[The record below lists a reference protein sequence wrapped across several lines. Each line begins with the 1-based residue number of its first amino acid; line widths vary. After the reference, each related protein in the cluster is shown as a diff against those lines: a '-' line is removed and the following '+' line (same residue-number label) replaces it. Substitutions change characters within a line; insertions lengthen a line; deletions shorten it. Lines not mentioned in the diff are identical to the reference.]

1 MNGLHLIG
9 DLTGCRCDPQHL
21 LDGEG
26 FRAKCLEM
34 VAASGLTT
42 MDATFHTFEGGGFTG
57 TVVLAES
64 HLAIHTWPERQ
75 GLTLDVYVCNY
86 SADNSAK
93 ARQLFEMLVDHFQ
106 PTEAARH
113 EVDRGEHLL
122 MEPLSDSTGFYVKA
136 TRQIGEWQTR
146 YQKMAIYDT
155 PQYGKLFRLDGF
167 NMTSEKEEFVYHENL
182 IHPALTAHAAPKKVL
197 IIGGGDGGS
206 SEEAL
211 KHPSVEQ
218 VTMVEIDGEVI
229 EVAKTHFHA
238 VHQGVFDNPKLR
250 VLVDDGMKFVRETH
264 EKFDLIALD
273 LNDPM
278 GPAEALYSTEFF
290 QQLRAALAPGGA
302 LTLHIGSPVARPE
315 RVAQLAQR
323 LNGVFRIVRPYTM
336 YIPLYGSL
344 WAMAVCSDKLDPKA
358 VTADEI
364 DRRIEARKLPDLR
377 YYNGET
383 HEGVFALPNFVRDLV
398 IPARLK
404 QPARGRRLGVVKV
417 AGK

>member
-1 MNGLHLIG
+1 
-9 DLTGCRCDPQHL
+9 
-21 LDGEG
+21 
-26 FRAKCLEM
+26 
-34 VAASGLTT
+34 
-42 MDATFHTFEGGGFTG
+42 
-57 TVVLAES
+57 
-64 HLAIHTWPERQ
+64 
-75 GLTLDVYVCNY
+75 
-86 SADNSAK
+86 
-93 ARQLFEMLVDHFQ
+93 
-106 PTEAARH
+106 
-113 EVDRGEHLL
+113 
-122 MEPLSDSTGFYVKA
+122 MEPLNDSTGFYIKA
-136 TRQIGEWQTR
+136 GSQLGEWQTR
-146 YQKMAIYDT
+146 FQKMAIYET
-155 PQYGKLFRLDGF
+155 PHYGKIFRLDGF

-182 IHPALTAHAAPKKVL
+182 IHPALTAHMAPKKVL

-218 VTMVEIDGEVI
+218 VTMVEIDGDVI

-250 VLVDDGMKFVRETH
+250 VLVDDGMKFVRETQ

-278 GPAEALYSTEFF
+278 GPAEALYSSEFF
-290 QQLRAALAPGGA
+290 QQLRHTLAPGGA

-323 LNGVFRIVRPYTM
+323 LNTVFRIVRPYTM

-344 WAMAVCSDKLDPKA
+344 WAMAVCSDKLDPKSF
-358 VTADEI
+358 TADEI
-364 DRRIEARKLPDLR
+364 DRRIEARKLADLR

-398 IPARLK
+398 VPARLK
-404 QPARGRRLGVVKV
+404 QPARGRRLGVVRAAAK
-417 AGK
+417 

>member
-9 DLTGCRCDPQHL
+9 DLTGCRCDPQLL
-21 LDGEG
+21 LDGER
-26 FRAKCLEM
+26 FREKCVELVNE
-34 VAASGLTT
+34 SGLTI
-42 MDATFHTFEGGGFTG
+42 MDVSFHQFDGSGFTG
-57 TVVLAES
+57 AVVLAES
-64 HLAIHTWPERQ
+64 HLAIHTWPETG

-93 ARQLFEMLVDHFQ
+93 ARKVFEAIIEHFQ
-106 PTEAARH
+106 PTDAARH
-113 EVDRGEHLL
+113 EIERGEHLL
-122 MEPLSDSTGFYVKA
+122 MEPLNDGTGFYIKA
-136 TRQIGEWQTR
+136 RRRLGEWQTR
-146 YQKMAIYDT
+146 YQKMAIFDT
-155 PQYGKLFRLDGF
+155 AQYGKLFRLDGF

-182 IHPALTAHAAPKKVL
+182 IHPALAAHNAPKNVL
-197 IIGGGDGGS
+197 VIGGGDGGS

-218 VTMVEIDGEVI
+218 VTMVEIDEDVI
-229 EVAKTHFHA
+229 RVAKEHFGA
-238 VHQGVFDNPKLR
+238 VHNGVFDNPKLR
-250 VLVDDGMKFVRETH
+250 LLIEDGMRFVRETS

-290 QQLRAALAPGGA
+290 QQLRHTLAPGGA
-302 LTLHIGSPVARPE
+302 LVLHIGSPVARPD
-315 RVAQLAQR
+315 RVAELAQR

-358 VTADEI
+358 FTADEI
-364 DRRIEARKLPDLR
+364 DRRIEQRKLQDLR

-383 HEGVFALPNFVRDLV
+383 HEGVFALPNYVRDLV
-398 IPARLK
+398 SPPRLK
-404 QPARGRRLGVVKV
+404 QPVRGRRLGVVRAAAK
-417 AGK
+417 

>member
-9 DLTGCRCDPQHL
+9 DLTGCRCDPQRL

-26 FRAKCLEM
+26 FRAICVAM
-34 VAASGLTT
+34 VAEAGLTT
-42 MDATFHTFEGGGFTG
+42 MDASFHTFDGGGFTG

-86 SADNSAK
+86 SADNSGK
-93 ARQLFEMLVDHFQ
+93 ARKLFDLLVDYFQ
-106 PTEAARH
+106 PAEAARH

-122 MEPLSDSTGFYVKA
+122 MEPLNDSTGFYIRA
-136 TRQIGEWQTR
+136 TKQIGEWQTR
-146 YQKMAIYDT
+146 FQKMAIYDT
-155 PQYGKLFRLDGF
+155 PHYGKIFRLDGY

-218 VTMVEIDGEVI
+218 VTMVEIDGDVI
-229 EVAKTHFHA
+229 EVAKEHFRA
-238 VHQGVFDNPKLR
+238 VHNGVFDNPKLR
-250 VLVDDGMKFVRETH
+250 VLVDDGMKFVRETQ

-278 GPAEALYSTEFF
+278 GPAEALYSAEFF
-290 QQLRAALAPGGA
+290 QQLRAALAVGGA

-315 RVAQLAQR
+315 RVAELAQR

-358 VTADEI
+358 FTADEI
-364 DRRIEARKLPDLR
+364 DRRIEARKLQEMR

-398 IPARLK
+398 TPTRLK
-404 QPARGRRLGVVKV
+404 QPARGRRLGVVRAAAK
-417 AGK
+417 

>member
-9 DLTGCRCDPQHL
+9 DLTGCRCDTQLL
-21 LDGEG
+21 LDGER
-26 FRAKCLEM
+26 FRAKCVELVE
-34 VAASGLTT
+34 AAGLTT
-42 MDATFHTFEGGGFTG
+42 VGVSFHQFDGGGFTG
-57 TVVLAES
+57 CVVLAES
-64 HLAIHTWPERQ
+64 HIAIHTWPERQ

-93 ARQLFEMLVDHFQ
+93 ARKLFDQMVEYFQ
-106 PTEAARH
+106 PG
-113 EVDRGEHLL
+113 EVAKHAIDRGEHML
-122 MEPLSDSTGFYVKA
+122 MEPLSNSTGFYIKA
-136 TRQIGEWQTR
+136 SRQIGEWQTKF
-146 YQKMAIYDT
+146 QKMQIYET
-155 PQYGKLFRLDGF
+155 PHYGKIFRLDGY

-182 IHPALTAHAAPKKVL
+182 IHPALAAHAAPKKVL

-229 EVAKTHFHA
+229 QVAKEHFRA
-238 VHQGVFDNPKLR
+238 VHNGVFDNPKLR
-250 VLVDDGMKFVRETH
+250 VLVEDGMKFVRDTQ

-302 LTLHIGSPVARPE
+302 LTLHIGAPVARPE
-315 RVAQLAQR
+315 RVAELAQR
-323 LNGVFRIVRPYTM
+323 LNSVFRIVRPYLM

-358 VTADEI
+358 FTADEI
-364 DRRIEARKLPDLR
+364 DRRIEARKLGDLK

-398 IPARLK
+398 TPPRLK
-404 QPARGRRLGVVKV
+404 QQTRGRRLGVVRAAAK
-417 AGK
+417 